1 MCVLELFERR
11 ASAFPDALAVACQDW
26 KVSYHELNL
35 TADRI
40 AHGLREAGVVSGTLV
55 GIFLDR
61 SPELIA
67 GLLGIWKAGGAYIPL
82 DPAAP
87 PQRIA
92 FMLEDSAPPFVLTL
106 EELSG
111 GLPSTTAQVIYFE
124 DFWAARNPTGQ
135 TTQDPAASMVSEE
148 SVAYV
153 IYTSGSTGKPKGV
166 SITHRALANTIRGVG
181 QDLMLGTED
190 VVLAWSTIAFDV
202 AGLEIF
208 LPLAFGA
215 SLYLVETDLVN
226 GGGSRMEQVRDSAA
240 TVIFATPTMFRLL
253 LEEGWQGDARM
264 QLIAGGEVLPLTL
277 AHSLAR
283 MCRVLWNQYGPSE
296 TAICATRAR
305 IESDAVKITIGC
317 PLPNVSIHLLDAHL
331 QPVAQ
336 GEVGEMYIG
345 GAGVGLGYLNRP
357 DLNRACFLPDPF
369 ADGAHRWIYKSGDL
383 AVQLEDG
390 RFDFLGRVDGQV
402 KIRGFRIELGEIE
415 SVLRGCKGVK
425 AAVARAIELEPG
437 DRRLVAFVVGAG
449 ASRVSQWREL
459 LSRQLP
465 SYMIPA
471 EFVSVPYF
479 PTTPGG
485 KVDGQALDRM
495 RLHSAPLPAAP
506 TASPVD
512 AVEAR
517 LMAIWKSLLKVETI
531 GIRDDFFLLGGH
543 SLLAARMLVQIE
555 GWFGYKLPHSVL
567 VEHPTIH
574 GLATYL
580 RHSSAERWPALVT
593 IQAGARQPPLFIAH
607 GIGGSLLSFIEL
619 AAQLGPEQPVYG
631 LQLPASIDVDQADLR
646 TVAAN
651 YLRQVRAIQPSGP
664 YHFAG
669 HSSGGLVVFEMA
681 CQLSEQGETMG
692 LLALLDC
699 DPDTGK
705 SAYQPFRDWNSLK
718 ASFVRARTAFQ
729 LRTFGMRELLRRRI
743 DYQRIKIKI
752 WLAARSRRAGKADG
766 PVEAEGYLALAL
778 RDYEFRPYPG
788 NITLFIAQDEPGSK
802 GEPANAWKGK
812 VLGRCETRLIPGTHR
827 TILTQ
832 PQVISLAREIRQRM
846 LKNEEKGVGG
856 VVASVRNEN

>member
-1 MCVLELFERR
+1 MYVLQLFERG
-11 ASAFPDALAVACQDW
+11 ASAFPDALAIACKGRQ
-26 KVSYHELNL
+26 VTYRELNL

-40 AHGLREAGVVSGTLV
+40 AHGLKKAGVVNGTLV
-55 GIFLDR
+55 GVFCDR
-61 SPELIA
+61 SPEMVA
-67 GLLGIWKAGGAYIPL
+67 SLLGIWKASGAYLPL

-92 FMLEDSAPPFVLTL
+92 FILEDAAPPFVLTL
-106 EELSG
+106 QELSG
-111 GLPSTTAQVIYFE
+111 GLPSTTAQVIE
-124 DFWAARNPTGQ
+124 LHRFWDAPSLLSQIPLHRA
-135 TTQDPAASMVSEE
+135 VSIVSGE
-148 SVAYV
+148 SVANV

-166 SITHRALANTIRGVG
+166 AITHDALANTIRGVG
-181 QDLMLGTED
+181 HDLMMGTDD

-208 LPLAFGA
+208 LPLAFRA
-215 SLYLVETDLVN
+215 SLYLVEKDLVN
-226 GGGSRMEQVRDSAA
+226 GGGSRMEQVRASAA

-264 QLIAGGEVLPLTL
+264 QLISGGEILPL
-277 AHSLAR
+277 SLAQSLAS

-296 TAICATRAR
+296 TAICATRAK
-305 IESDAVKITIGC
+305 IESDVTKITIGY
-317 PLPNVSIHLLDAHL
+317 PLPNVTIHLLDAQL
-331 QPVAQ
+331 RLVPQ
-336 GEVGEMYIG
+336 GEVGEIYIG

-357 DLNRACFLPDPF
+357 DLNRTCFLPDPF
-369 ADGAHRWIYKSGDL
+369 ADGAQRWIYKSGDR

-415 SVLRGCKGVK
+415 STLSRCQGVK
-425 AAVARAIELEPG
+425 SAVVRAIELEPG
-437 DRRLVAFVVGAG
+437 DRRLVAFVVSEGAFLE
-449 ASRVSQWREL
+449 SQWKQL

-465 SYMIPA
+465 SYMVPA
-471 EFVSVPYF
+471 EFISVPYF

-495 RLHSAPLPAAP
+495 RLHAATLPPAPEAAAD
-506 TASPVD
+506 TIENHLS
-512 AVEAR
+512 
-517 LMAIWKSLLKVETI
+517 AIWKRTLKVETI
-531 GIRDDFFLLGGH
+531 GIHDDFFSLGGH
-543 SLLAARMLVQIE
+543 SLLAERMLVQIE
-555 GWFGYKLPHSVL
+555 RWFGEKVPHAVL

-574 GLATYL
+574 GLAAYL
-580 RHSSAERWPALVT
+580 RQISAQRWPALVT
-593 IQAGARQPPLFIAH
+593 IQAGAHLPPLFIAH

-631 LQLPASIDVDQADLR
+631 LQLPASIDVHQANLR
-646 TVAAN
+646 SVAEN
-651 YLRQVRAIQPSGP
+651 YLRQVRAVQRSGP

-681 CQLSEQGETMG
+681 CQLSEQGETVG

-705 SAYQPFRDWNSLK
+705 SAHQPFRDWNSLK
-718 ASFVRARTAFQ
+718 AAFSRARASFQ
-729 LRTFGMRELLRRRI
+729 VRTFGVREWSRRAI
-743 DYQRIKIKI
+743 DYRRIKIKI
-752 WLAARSRRAGKADG
+752 WLAARSRRVGTPHG

-778 RDYEFRPYPG
+778 RDYELKQYRG
-788 NITLFIAQDEPGSK
+788 DMTLFVARDEPGSQ
-802 GEPANAWKGK
+802 GEPANAWQGK

-832 PQVISLAREIRQRM
+832 PQVISLAREIRLKM
-846 LKNEEKGVGG
+846 LKNEKTGVRG
-856 VVASVRNEN
+856 VVA